1 MVFLKECCHADNR
14 ADKSL
19 ISKEMKYI
27 RIIAMAVATMGIIHI
42 AATFTPLI
50 NGGLEVLSP
59 AKQQAMTYMSLMC
72 GMLLI
77 VCGLL
82 IAMLHEKVK
91 EHPFLLRPYMLI
103 YGALSVDGISAV
115 AFMPHNPFAW
125 LVLIFV
131 GSLVIHATYS
141 ISAASHHH
149 IKSR

>member
-1 MVFLKECCHADNR
+1 
-14 ADKSL
+14 
-19 ISKEMKYI
+19 MKYI

-82 IAMLHEKVK
+82 IVMLHKKVK
-91 EHPFLLRPYMLI
+91 EHPFLLKPYMLI
-103 YGALSVDGISAV
+103 YGALSIDGISAV

-125 LVLIFV
+125 LVLILV
-131 GSLVIHATYS
+131 GSLVILTIYS
-141 ISAASHHH
+141 
-149 IKSR
+149 KR

>member
-1 MVFLKECCHADNR
+1 
-14 ADKSL
+14 
-19 ISKEMKYI
+19 MKTI
-27 RIIAMAVATMGIIHI
+27 RIFAMAIATMGVIHI
-42 AATFTPLI
+42 VATFTPLI

-82 IAMLHEKVK
+82 IVMLHKKVK

-125 LVLIFV
+125 LVLILV
-131 GSLVIHATYS
+131 GSLVILTTYC
-141 ISAASHHH
+141 
-149 IKSR
+149 KR